1 MAKLTSRARYL
12 RRATCYIQLR
22 ACEWWEVQYS
32 KCAGI
37 FPNSRG
43 LDTFDSGWMLKEPHV
58 SILAKNLKLH
68 LEEGLS
74 S

>member
-1 MAKLTSRARYL
+1 MAKQTSRARYF
-12 RRATCYIQLR
+12 RMATSYIQLR
-22 ACEWWEVQYS
+22 ACEFWEVQYS

-37 FPNSRG
+37 FPRSKG
-43 LDTFDSGWMLKEPHV
+43 LDTSDSGWLLKESHV
-58 SILAKNLKLH
+58 SILAKNLKLR